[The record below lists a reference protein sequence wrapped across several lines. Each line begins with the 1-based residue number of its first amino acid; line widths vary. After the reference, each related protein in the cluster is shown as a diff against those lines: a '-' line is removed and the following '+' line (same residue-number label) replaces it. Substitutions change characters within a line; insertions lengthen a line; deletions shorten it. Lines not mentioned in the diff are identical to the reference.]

1 MARGSFGCGA
11 HGGRAVE
18 ETRGESRIP
27 RTAQS
32 FWLGFHTFPCDWF
45 FQTVYP
51 NGGCI
56 SWRRGGGWPAA
67 RRDHGTACGAV
78 GVRRCRPGP
87 DVDASCRR
95 RRRHTVVPARWH
107 SGATPPAK
115 GSAGD
120 LSSMLNSFA
129 ARFSVA
135 LNRGDGAESSPP
147 ADSGVTDPAVVSAR
161 RARIAKR
168 EQVFACKE
176 VAAQLIGAQ
185 EVLDLQKLAREHC
198 RRPCETFRATML
210 RAAAAVGA
218 ATMAADSGGA
228 QRSARLATIEAEA
241 EAAALATLGGGV
253 GGGSSGGVSGP
264 ELAPDAFVDALTTR
278 VMRAVEV
285 TLGAAID
292 REARAALHRRPVV
305 LQDFD
310 KAAALTHRLAFSRLH
325 RHARPLVA
333 AVARAARAPRR
344 GSRPAAPQ
352 AATQG
357 LGHDPARVCAV
368 GAEDGQRAAAAGA
381 DARAGARPRPGGA
394 PRGDGSDAVD
404 APSLVRRGA
413 GSRQRWRARRRW
425 RRCVRCQRASAAG
438 GGGGGALAAAAA
450 QAARED
456 EEAWLARAC
465 RRGGGRARPLADLRL
480 HIDEFVRPTR
490 RSSASRPRRTTA
502 WLRAPH
508 AGGGAAARAAAGGRG
523 GGGGGGGAGAAGRDE
538 EVTQPQRRRSS
549 RERRDEADGRRSPP
563 SRAAP
568 HQPPAA
574 APPHAPSS
582 PMSSS
587 SSHVRRHG
595 SHSWQACPPPPP
607 AP

>member
-1 MARGSFGCGA
+1 MHVTGF
-11 HGGRAVE
+11 
-18 ETRGESRIP
+18 SR
-27 RTAQS
+27 Q
-32 FWLGFHTFPCDWF
+32 
-45 FQTVYP
+45 YP

-56 SWRRGGGWPAA
+56 SWRREEDGLLLDEITAPRAAPSAFVDVGPVPMSTPRAAAAAATRWFQRGGN
-67 RRDHGTACGAV
+67 
-78 GVRRCRPGP
+78 
-87 DVDASCRR
+87 
-95 RRRHTVVPARWH
+95 

-135 LNRGDGAESSPP
+135 LNRGDGAENSPP

-218 ATMAADSGGA
+218 ATTAADSGGA

-264 ELAPDAFVDALTTR
+264 ELAPDAFVDALTAR

-292 REARAALHRRPVV
+292 REARAALHRRPAV

-333 AVARAARAPRR
+333 RAVARVRERSLAAA
-344 GSRPAAPQ
+344 AALLAPQ

-357 LGHDPARVCAV
+357 LGHDPAQEFARWGLKMAKGPPPPVPT
-368 GAEDGQRAAAAGA
+368 RAPALDLPPPAAHRG
-381 DARAGARPRPGGA
+381 
-394 PRGDGSDAVD
+394 GDGSDAMGMHP
-404 APSLVRRGA
+404 PSSDVERI
-413 GSRQRWRARRRW
+413 
-425 RRCVRCQRASAAG
+425 
-438 GGGGGALAAAAA
+438 AAAAA
-450 QAARED
+450 AAAAAVAAVRPVST
-456 EEAWLARAC
+456 RVGSGR
-465 RRGGGRARPLADLRL
+465 RRG
-480 HIDEFVRPTR
+480 R
-490 RSSASRPRRTTA
+490 RRSRPRR
-502 WLRAPH
+502 
-508 AGGGAAARAAAGGRG
+508 
-523 GGGGGGGAGAAGRDE
+523 
-538 EVTQPQRRRSS
+538 RRR
-549 RERRDEADGRRSPP
+549 RGRTRRRG
-563 SRAAP
+563 
-568 HQPPAA
+568 
-574 APPHAPSS
+574 
-582 PMSSS
+582 
-587 SSHVRRHG
+587 
-595 SHSWQACPPPPP
+595 
-607 AP
+607 